1 MLENEAARLEE
12 PSPFPRG
19 IPKLELREI
28 CGLYEVFAFL
38 SDQVT
43 AFVNQPRFEGGAT
56 SILDDLAVEMDRK
69 MQAMCA
75 LIKAT
80 KPVDKFDRDMRAKI
94 LIRDAMLDTDNISE
108 LAAIVAALAVP
119 ERGGI
124 Q

>member
-1 MLENEAARLEE
+1 MLENTATELEQ
-12 PSPFPRG
+12 PLPFAGG
-19 IPKLELREI
+19 IPKLELRES
-28 CGLYEVFAFL
+28 CGLYEVFVIL
-38 SDQVT
+38 SEQVT
-43 AFVNQPRFEGGAT
+43 AFANQPRFEGESAT
-56 SILDDLAVEMDRK
+56 MLDDLAIEIDRK
-69 MQAMCA
+69 MQAMCD

-80 KPVDKFDRDMRAKI
+80 KPGDKIEREMRAKI